1 MVHMKRLILSALLLL
16 SAASLWARPEEP
28 RLLAQAE
35 GGLRMER
42 AEDPHA
48 RLSKDE
54 RREARRQWLN
64 SRQAEREEGAPG
76 LAPGEERRR
85 LSPEERQRLRRDVH
99 EAGREFYPREERR
112 PLYPEGLPQAPRSPR
127 HP

>member
-1 MVHMKRLILSALLLL
+1 MVHMKRLFLSALLLL

-48 RLSKDE
+48 RLSKEE

-64 SRQAEREEGAPG
+64 SRQAEREEGPPG
-76 LAPGEERRR
+76 FAPGEERRR

-99 EAGREFYPREERR
+99 EAGREFY
-112 PLYPEGLPQAPRSPR
+112 LPPAPRSPR